1 MAESFSAIA
10 ISFVR
15 SDDNTFGT
23 ALLALWNN
31 HSIINN
37 EKNVRPEGKK
47 GEKKKISNIEIR
59 KPIAATEMTHT
70 HRKKMREDMYY
81 GMVK

>member
-47 GEKKKISNIEIR
+47 REREKKKRKKWNIEIR
-59 KPIAATEMTHT
+59 KPIAATKMTHT
-70 HRKKMREDMYY
+70 
-81 GMVK
+81 